1 MEEVSLATLKS
12 LASKIGQAQIPK
24 RKGGFER
31 LTKGLLLEVQPG
43 THWGVSVAE
52 SDISQ
57 NAVKTAAYE
66 FFTTR

>member
-52 SDISQ
+52 SQ